1 MVWWGEEGAV
11 RDRVSSVEPRFNL
24 VDRTAAP
31 LPYKILMHGSEAEHK
46 RKRVLIL
53 LDFTRRKRNPIS
65 D

>member
-1 MVWWGEEGAV
+1 M
-11 RDRVSSVEPRFNL
+11 EPRFNL

-53 LDFTRRKRNPIS
+53 LLESATRSLTEIRMLEPM
-65 D
+65 